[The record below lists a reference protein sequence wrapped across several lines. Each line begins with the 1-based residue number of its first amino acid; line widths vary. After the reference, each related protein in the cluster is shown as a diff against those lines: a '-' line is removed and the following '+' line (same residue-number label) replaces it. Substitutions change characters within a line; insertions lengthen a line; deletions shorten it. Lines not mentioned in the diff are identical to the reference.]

1 MCTITIAEH
10 RRRPRRTLRTL
21 HIRLS
26 KTFGAF
32 GAPRPSAKLARTLFL
47 TPQNTVNAPLL
58 GPTPLPSESPAPFD
72 RALGLVQA
80 RARCVNAPAYE
91 ELRRALGATLYN
103 PTIARRELGAAAAH
117 AARHAIARVR
127 CLGGCSMR
135 YSPHAFYAADPASRA
150 QIRRGTLGV
159 LTDACSSPRA
169 AWTVRCAAR
178 SRLAC
183 PRCGGRRAVARA
195 RGPEHGREG
204 TSPGAY
210 PLGPPLLAKI
220 VASLVTRY
228 TFSTSSRQ
236 RLCSA
241 ARCPPPRTLTLA
253 GVCGQT
259 PPRLCAGPSLMRER
273 ELGLQPRMQHAT
285 RLCSA
290 RTSAEDGGEG
300 PGGSNT
306 ESEVDEAIWAHAVQ
320 RGRGELRRALDAMLW
335 NPTIAPREF
344 GAAAAH
350 AARRAIARVRGAC
363 AASERRLGA
372 DGAFPCPKLRERSM
386 RHSLHTRCRRHPP
399 QMLARRSRSTPTA
412 SLEPGRPRPSHSG
425 NWGPLQPLATTSRS
439 GNCRDYR
446 AAGARGCSVLPRP
459 SLSGSSGLQPLRQH
473 VARLRMCH
481 APGPPLHLPCN
492 RIAAPTGDDAT
503 DIHAGWRRCVL
514 AKHPLLAGGSSDRGG
529 EGRRDDAT
537 DEQRAS
543 TKLRVATRMC
553 RCLPGLRNLAGPL
566 CTARQVQ
573 RVVFGVEHPTAE
585 SSFGRVVALHQI
597 EDEECLLDL
606 EDADSLLDRVQDL
619 VSQCMNDFPD
629 DKINDDASKYAADMT
644 KASITEGT
652 RAGHSRQVV

>member
-58 GPTPLPSESPAPFD
+58 AQVLPRPTDSDADACATSSEHVQAPHPFPPSRLRRSI
-72 RALGLVQA
+72 VQA

-195 RGPEHGREG
+195 RGPEHGRGISGRSEFEHGAGLQVSFYAKG

-220 VASLVTRY
+220 
-228 TFSTSSRQ
+228 
-236 RLCSA
+236 
-241 ARCPPPRTLTLA
+241 
-253 GVCGQT
+253 
-259 PPRLCAGPSLMRER
+259 
-273 ELGLQPRMQHAT
+273 
-285 RLCSA
+285 
-290 RTSAEDGGEG
+290 
-300 PGGSNT
+300 
-306 ESEVDEAIWAHAVQ
+306 I
-320 RGRGELRRALDAMLW
+320 
-335 NPTIAPREF
+335 
-344 GAAAAH
+344 
-350 AARRAIARVRGAC
+350 
-363 AASERRLGA
+363 RLGA
-372 DGAFPCPKLRERSM
+372 DGAFPCPKLHERSM

-412 SLEPGRPRPSHSG
+412 SLERALVRRALGVTLWNPTITQRAARDHRTAGTGGRCSRLPR
-425 NWGPLQPLATTSRS
+425 LRAAEIAATIAQRELGAAAS
-439 GNCRDYR
+439 CRDYR
-446 AAGARGCSVLPRP
+446 SGCSR
-459 SLSGSSGLQPLRQH
+459 SSSTSRDCACATHLDRHCTFRATALRRRRGTTRQIYT
-473 VARLRMCH
+473 
-481 APGPPLHLPCN
+481 PG
-492 RIAAPTGDDAT
+492 
-503 DIHAGWRRCVL
+503 VQ
-514 AKHPLLAGGSSDRGG
+514 HPLLAGGSSDRGG

-573 RVVFGVEHPTAE
+573 RVAFGVEHPTAE

>member
-32 GAPRPSAKLARTLFL
+32 GAPRPSAKLAHTLFL

-127 CLGGCSMR
+127 CLGGCSMH

-195 RGPEHGREG
+195 RGPEHGRGISGRSEFEHGAGLQASFYSKG

-241 ARCPPPRTLTLA
+241 TLPSPANAHARRRVRADPTAALCRPEFDARTGARAAAAHAACHAIARTHCACAASVGRLA
-253 GVCGQT
+253 MDSLPARAQRTAARVREGAT
-259 PPRLCAGPSLMRER
+259 PSQRSMRQYGR
-273 ELGLQPRMQHAT
+273 T
-285 RLCSA
+285 LCSA
-290 RTSAEDGGEG
+290 GVGYGFTQVRE
-300 PGGSNT
+300 
-306 ESEVDEAIWAHAVQ
+306 
-320 RGRGELRRALDAMLW
+320 ELRRALDAMLW

-399 QMLARRSRSTPTA
+399 QMLARP
-412 SLEPGRPRPSHSG
+412 
-425 NWGPLQPLATTSRS
+425 
-439 GNCRDYR
+439 
-446 AAGARGCSVLPRP
+446 
-459 SLSGSSGLQPLRQH
+459 
-473 VARLRMCH
+473 
-481 APGPPLHLPCN
+481 PPLLPSSV
-492 RIAAPTGDDAT
+492 RL
-503 DIHAGWRRCVL
+503 CVG
-514 AKHPLLAGGSSDRGG
+514 P
-529 EGRRDDAT
+529 AT

-573 RVVFGVEHPTAE
+573 RVAFGVEHPTAE
-585 SSFGRVVALHQI
+585 SSFGRVVALH
-597 EDEECLLDL
+597 
-606 EDADSLLDRVQDL
+606 
-619 VSQCMNDFPD
+619 QCMNDFPD